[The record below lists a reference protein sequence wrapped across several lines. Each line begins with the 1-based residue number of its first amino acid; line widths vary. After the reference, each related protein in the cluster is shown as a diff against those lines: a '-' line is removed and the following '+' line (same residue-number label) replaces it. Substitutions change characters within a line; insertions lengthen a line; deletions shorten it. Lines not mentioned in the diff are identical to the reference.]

1 MANIYYLAGFIE
13 AWGRGYEKISEAFRG
28 EKLEVPT
35 FEEVRG
41 GFMATIKRERFAEL
55 KQKDNVVETDVV
67 DVVEKLTERQNVIYK
82 IIKQSVIE
90 DVVETAATIAPKI
103 GVSARTVQRDLSQ
116 LKDMELIERL
126 GSDKHGHWIP
136 K

>member
-1 MANIYYLAGFIE
+1 MKRLTDIE
-13 AWGRGYEKISEAFRG
+13 
-28 EKLEVPT
+28 
-35 FEEVRG
+35 
-41 GFMATIKRERFAEL
+41 
-55 KQKDNVVETDVV
+55 
-67 DVVEKLTERQNVIYK
+67 DVVENLTERQNVIYK
-82 IIKQSVIE
+82 IIKQSVVE
-90 DVVETAATIAPKI
+90 DVVETAATIASKI